1 MDEAAPRTRKRK
13 AVTIYDVAKR
23 ARVSIKTV
31 SMVLNNLPA
40 VKAETRARVQD
51 AIDALAYHPN
61 QLARGLA
68 SHRSFM
74 LGLFCDGNAIGSNYI
89 ARIQMEILKTC
100 QKEGYHLVIE
110 YVEPS
115 SPNLARQVQS
125 LMVQSDLAGGILT
138 PPLSEH
144 DGLIEALKH
153 TDTPIARYSPERSMP
168 GFIDVDMDN
177 VQAGYDMAA
186 LLLSLGHRRIGFV
199 HGEYDHADARA
210 RFAGF
215 RRAMAE
221 WKVPVDE
228 SLCLPGEFTYKSGM
242 DAGDVLLS
250 LPERPTAI
258 LAANDD
264 MAAGVLAASL
274 RFNLR
279 VPEDLSIAGFDD
291 SLFSQAMWPRLTT
304 CRQPLTEMTEAVV
317 AALIRNEGVEPAAMV
332 FPHKVIV
339 RQSTAAPAEARF

>member
-1 MDEAAPRTRKRK
+1 MSDAVSRAKKRK

-51 AIDALAYHPN
+51 AIEALAYHPN

-68 SHRSFM
+68 SNRSFM

-89 ARIQMEILKTC
+89 SQIQMEILKTC
-100 QKEGYHLVIE
+100 QKEGFHLVIE

-115 SPNLARQVQS
+115 SANLARQVQS

-138 PPLSEH
+138 PPLSDH
-144 DGLIEALKH
+144 AGLIEALKH
-153 TDTPIARYSPERSMP
+153 TDTPIVRYSPEHSMP

-177 VQAGYDMAA
+177 AQAGYDMTAF
-186 LLLSLGHRRIGFV
+186 LLGLGHRRIGFV
-199 HGEYDHADARA
+199 QGEADHADARA
-210 RFAGF
+210 RFDGF
-215 RRAMAE
+215 RRAMTE
-221 WKVPVDE
+221 WSVPVDE
-228 SLCLPGEFTYKSGM
+228 SLCVAGEFTYKSGM
-242 DAGDVLLS
+242 DAGDALLS
-250 LPERPTAI
+250 RRVRPTAI

-317 AALIRNEGVEPAAMV
+317 AALIRNEGAESATLV
-332 FPHKVIV
+332 FPHQVIV
-339 RQSTAAPAEARF
+339 RQSTAAPAWG

>member
-1 MDEAAPRTRKRK
+1 MTDVRTKKK

-31 SMVLNNLPA
+31 SMVLNNLP
-40 VKAETRARVQD
+40 VVSAETRARVQE
-51 AIDALAYHPN
+51 AIRALSYHPN

-74 LGLFCDGNAIGSNYI
+74 LGLFIDGAAIGSNYI
-89 ARIQMEILKTC
+89 AQIQMDILRAC
-100 QKEGYHLVIE
+100 QREGYHLVVE

-115 SPNLARQVQS
+115 NPNLAQQVQG

-138 PPLSEH
+138 PPLSDL
-144 DGLIEALKH
+144 DGLIETLKH
-153 TDTPIARYSPERSMP
+153 TETPIARYSPERSTA

-177 VQAGYDMAA
+177 AEAAFDMASY
-186 LLLSLGHRRIGFV
+186 LIGLGHRRIGFV
-199 HGEYDHADARA
+199 HGQTDHADARA
-210 RFAGF
+210 RFDGYCRALRDHDIAIESDLIVPGDFSYRAGME
-215 RRAMAE
+215 A
-221 WKVPVDE
+221 
-228 SLCLPGEFTYKSGM
+228 GE
-242 DAGDVLLS
+242 VLLA
-250 LPERPTAI
+250 LPSRPTAI

-291 SLFSQAMWPRLTT
+291 STFARAMWPQLTT
-304 CRQPLTEMTEAVV
+304 CRQPLAEMTEAVV
-317 AALIRNEGVEPAAMV
+317 SALIRREPAETASLI
-332 FPHKVIV
+332 FPHQLIL
-339 RQSTAAPAEARF
+339 RGSTAAPTRRA